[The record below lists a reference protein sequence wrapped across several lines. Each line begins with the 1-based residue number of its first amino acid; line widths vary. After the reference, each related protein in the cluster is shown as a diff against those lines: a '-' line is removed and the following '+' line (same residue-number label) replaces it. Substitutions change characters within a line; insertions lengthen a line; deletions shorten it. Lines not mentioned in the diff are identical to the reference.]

1 VLISANNDQLNDLR
15 HPPIAGC
22 TAVEA
27 DNDYGD
33 WASRRAIRPS
43 STLIARAVFAPMPG
57 SRSIRSAI
65 AVSWASVVMFSRS
78 STFQALSGRRR
89 PRMGPAQS
97 SKRPLCICFSS
108 RFDDWLVREWARTA
122 RFSATRAACASL
134 IRITVLVGK
143 SGRRRGMAKLRDT
156 SGSAR
161 LPGSLTPVRH
171 RSAFNYRCA
180 SMGRITRTFR

>member
-1 VLISANNDQLNDLR
+1 MVDYA
-15 HPPIAGC
+15 PA
-22 TAVEA
+22 EA

-89 PRMGPAQS
+89 PRMGPSQS

-108 RFDDWLVREWARTA
+108 RFDDWLGREWERARTA
-122 RFSATRAACASL
+122 RLWSATRAACASL

-143 SGRRRGMAKLRDT
+143 SGRRRGIAELRGT
-156 SGSAR
+156 GGSAR
-161 LPGSLTPVRH
+161 LPRSLTPVRR
-171 RSAFNYRCA
+171 RSALNHRCA
-180 SMGRITRTFR
+180 SMERITRTFR

>member
-1 VLISANNDQLNDLR
+1 MISSMIYGILR
-15 HPPIAGC
+15 LRVAQP
-22 TAVEA
+22 
-27 DNDYGD
+27 
-33 WASRRAIRPS
+33 SRLTAIRETGRQGGQYDQARP
-43 STLIARAVFAPMPG
+43 LIARAVFAPMPG

-143 SGRRRGMAKLRDT
+143 SGRRRGMAELRDT

-180 SMGRITRTFR
+180 SMECITRTIR